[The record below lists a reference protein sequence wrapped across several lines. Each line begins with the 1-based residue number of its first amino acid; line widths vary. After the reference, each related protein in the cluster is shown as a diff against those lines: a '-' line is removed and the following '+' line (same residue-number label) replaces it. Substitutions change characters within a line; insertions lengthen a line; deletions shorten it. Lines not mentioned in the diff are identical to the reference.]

1 MDVEKYIVNIFKP
14 LENSSFLS
22 PIDLDATIEQC
33 SREQRIRLSLFA
45 EANVSYI
52 LMMCDYYD
60 EYYIPISSL
69 AEKIG
74 IKVFTDEMGDN
85 GTSALFMFESERKII
100 LLNSKDS
107 IARQRLTTACILGMY
122 LFEYSHIKERVVG
135 SFNLDE
141 RMLHNRMMSIRD
153 YYYLI
158 FAVYL
163 LIPEEKFKAI
173 IDKMKKVM
181 DSDDIRELLPVLT
194 KKYGVPREAMNLR
207 LELMLLGDR
216 HDR

>member
-1 MDVEKYIVNIFKP
+1 MNIEKTIVNTFKP

-85 GTSALFMFESERKII
+85 GTSALYMFESERKII
-100 LLNSKDS
+100 LLNSKD
-107 IARQRLTTACILGMY
+107 
-122 LFEYSHIKERVVG
+122 
-135 SFNLDE
+135 
-141 RMLHNRMMSIRD
+141 
-153 YYYLI
+153 I
-158 FAVYL
+158 F
-163 LIPEEKFKAI
+163 
-173 IDKMKKVM
+173 
-181 DSDDIRELLPVLT
+181 
-194 KKYGVPREAMNLR
+194 
-207 LELMLLGDR
+207 LMIC
-216 HDR
+216 